1 MSLRSLK
8 GPKRTNRRSLWLWK
22 WKLSFPSLFLRH
34 AVTPERV
41 TNYFYKLLIALLWPW
56 IKLNIVAWISDIP
69 SSRILLSTI
78 NQSKLLPSFR
88 MVTSLDGINGWSIQ
102 TLLRGVYDTKECLNF
117 RLLKNWTVGVG
128 SRVVWLL
135 KETNSFLWD
144 LYWQNKADK
153 LKTYIFFCLGQFRI
167 FEP

>member
-1 MSLRSLK
+1 MAVKIKTFFSF
-8 GPKRTNRRSLWLWK
+8 T
-22 WKLSFPSLFLRH
+22 FPSSRSH
-34 AVTPERV
+34 TWRV

-56 IKLNIVAWISDIP
+56 IKLKIVAWISDIP

-78 NQSKLLPSFR
+78 NQSKLLPGFR

-102 TLLRGVYDTKECLNF
+102 TLLRGVYDTKECRKF

-144 LYWQNKADK
+144 LHWQNKADK
-153 LKTYIFFCLGQFRI
+153 LKRYIFFSLGQFRI
-167 FEP
+167 FER